1 MLPRQINLDKI
12 QKYLMNIESDIQ
24 TNNYCR
30 FYDINIIS
38 ESFCC
43 DLLNKSF
50 ELNLENTN
58 LFKRNQKAIDLVDK
72 KSGIAI
78 QITSEKS
85 LNKIKETFEQYID
98 DGLEQIYP
106 NLYIITLVKYN
117 PSISEYTYKGNV
129 FDVKNKVLD
138 YRDYINILSNKY
150 DNKKFIQIIEFL
162 ENELEISKEQGISQ
176 YVEELVFD
184 VDRSIRDAIVGNRLY
199 PYNVKSCPELPV
211 IDTIQETLEQQYYCV
226 ISGESGCGKSISAYQ
241 VGYRYYKNGW
251 KVYRYLNNNKFDYK
265 IFSQFKNKTILIID
279 DAQVLEN
286 FQIER
291 IISNINKSVRVII
304 TITDAIVMQD
314 DSVRYITNQESIK
327 KLSEEYLKRK
337 AELYPILREI
347 DKDIDDR
354 YMRDTIESRIELASK
369 QKTPWL
375 FNFVLRGGWNKARID
390 FKRIKE
396 RNEAHKL
403 LVILSFLQLLYI
415 DKAISKLELLKNC
428 EIWDKDYE
436 WFENNLKYLIEN
448 KIIIEEYNKY
458 RCAHIRYADFFTSIF
473 IDNCS
478 KEELE
483 CILRFLRKV
492 VVDENYSL
500 QGISW
505 ILHNIEWY
513 GQGYYIRNN
522 LLKDKE
528 LDTIVNRC
536 FSSNE
541 SLDVRNALL
550 VLNELDRYNE
560 KILVILEKEKYLE
573 KIAYWIENVNEIT
586 GYTLSRI
593 INDYFINKQLNSR
606 LLFSYINIDNL
617 IETINKCNYKAIWH
631 ISNLI
636 ERLLYSIKDKKISSN
651 IISAID
657 VETLANKINDSYC
670 DMYLDEI
677 VEIIGVINLYDE
689 DKAIKLYKGT
699 KECIKYYFKKDALK
713 AYESIDNHFL
723 WMFLGYSFFTE
734 KQPKEKYRIIA
745 KEILSFIDIKEF
757 AIQISNTNL
766 HDMERYARF
775 FRWINIVDIDITKE
789 IVKLL
794 NYDMIDGNMKQY
806 FKRPPSELG
815 LFIYTI
821 GTSREK
827 KFFDWMDRNVK
838 KIEFAEPM
846 ISTVYPKVVENC
858 IENSYEID
866 IFGHNNS
873 FYGAFLMIL
882 TLNQYNKDLCLKV
895 LEISIDKIIHRI
907 SNLCYSVDFSKE
919 DMTYNFL
926 NYIRTNYLDIF
937 NKLINSLDVEKV
949 KQNIKENYNKIINDS
964 DKRKQKMINE
974 FKKILNIYMEN
985 PMLKRFCHDLI
996 SD

>member
-58 LFKRNQKAIDLVDK
+58 LFKKNQKAIDLVDK

-85 LNKIKETFEQYID
+85 LNKIKETFKQYVD
-98 DGLEQIYP
+98 DGLDQIYP

-117 PSISEYTYKGNV
+117 PSISEYTYKGNA

-150 DNKKFIQIIEFL
+150 DNKKFMQIIEFL

-211 IDTIQETLEQQYYCV
+211 IDNIQETLEQQYYCV

-251 KVYRYLNNNKFDYK
+251 NVYRYLNNNKFDYK
-265 IFSQFKNKTILIID
+265 IFSQFKSKTILIID
-279 DAQVLEN
+279 DAQILEN

-291 IISNINKSVRVII
+291 VISNINKSVRVII

-337 AELYPILREI
+337 TELYPILREI

-375 FNFVLRGGWNKARID
+375 FNFVLRGGWNKAKID

-483 CILRFLRKV
+483 CILSFLRKV

-505 ILHNIEWY
+505 VLHNIEGH
-513 GQGYYIRNN
+513 GQGYYIKNN
-522 LLKDKE
+522 LIKDKE

-550 VLNELDRYNE
+550 VLKELDRYNE

-586 GYTLSRI
+586 GYTLSGI

-606 LLFSYINIDNL
+606 VLFSCINIDNL
-617 IETINKCNYKAIWH
+617 IHSINKCNYKAIWH

-636 ERLLYSIKDKKISSN
+636 ERLLYSIKDKRISRN

-670 DMYLDEI
+670 DMYLAEI

-689 DKAIKLYKGT
+689 DKAIKLYKET

-713 AYESIDNHFL
+713 AYESIENNFL

-734 KQPKEKYRIIA
+734 KQPKEKYRKMA

-775 FRWINIVDIDITKE
+775 FRWISIVDIHITKE

-794 NYDMIDGNMKQY
+794 NYDMIDKNMKQY
-806 FKRPPSELG
+806 FKRPPSELR

-821 GTSREK
+821 GISKEK
-827 KFFDWMDRNVK
+827 RFFDWMDRNVK

-846 ISTVYPKVVENC
+846 ISVVYPKVVENC

-873 FYGAFLMIL
+873 FDGALLMIL

-907 SNLCYSVDFSKE
+907 SNLCYSIDFSEKN
-919 DMTYNFL
+919 MTYNFL
-926 NYIRTNYLDIF
+926 NYIRKNYVDIF
-937 NKLINSLDVEKV
+937 NKIISSLDVEKV
-949 KQNIKENYNKIINDS
+949 KNNMKENYNKIIKDD
-964 DKRKQKMINE
+964 DKRKNKMIKE
-974 FKKILNIYMEN
+974 LKKIANIYKHNSE
-985 PMLKRFCHDLI
+985 LKCFCDDLI
-996 SD
+996 S

>member
-50 ELNLENTN
+50 ELDLENTN
-58 LFKRNQKAIDLVDK
+58 LFKKNQKAIDLVDK

-106 NLYIITLVKYN
+106 NLYIITLVKYT
-117 PSISEYTYKGNV
+117 PSISEYSYKGKV

-150 DNKKFIQIIEFL
+150 DNKKFVKIIEFL
-162 ENELEISKEQGISQ
+162 ETELEISKNQEISQ
-176 YVEELVFD
+176 YVEDLEFD
-184 VDRSIRDAIVGNRLY
+184 VDRNIRDAIIGNRLY
-199 PYNVKSCPELPV
+199 PYNVKSCPELP
-211 IDTIQETLEQQYYCV
+211 IINDIQATLEQQYYCV

-241 VGYRYYKNGW
+241 VGYKYYQKGW
-251 KVYRYLNNNKFDYK
+251 KVYKFLNYNKFNYK
-265 IFSQFKNKTILIID
+265 IFSQLENKTMLIID
-279 DAQVLEN
+279 DAQVIEN

-291 IISNINKSVRVII
+291 IISNVNKNVRVII

-354 YMRDTIESRIELASK
+354 YMRDTIESRIEIASK

-375 FNFVLRGGWNKARID
+375 FNFVLRGGWNKAKID

-415 DKAISKLELLKNC
+415 DKSISKLELLKNC

-436 WFENNLKYLIEN
+436 WFENNLKYLTEN

-483 CILRFLRKV
+483 YILRFLRKV

-505 ILHNIEWY
+505 VLHNIEWC

-522 LLKDKE
+522 LIRDEE
-528 LDTIVNRC
+528 LDIIIDRC

-541 SLDVRNALL
+541 SLNVRNALL
-550 VLNELDRYNE
+550 VLDELDRYNE

-593 INDYFINKQLNSR
+593 INDYFINKQLNST
-606 LLFSYINIDNL
+606 LLVSYINIDNL

-636 ERLLYSIKDKKISSN
+636 ERLLYSIKDKKVSNN
-651 IISAID
+651 IISAIN
-657 VETLANKINDSYC
+657 VEMLSDKINKNYC

-689 DKAIKLYKGT
+689 DKAIKLYKET
-699 KECIKYYFKKDALK
+699 KECIKYYFRKDALK

-723 WMFLGYSFFTE
+723 WMFLGYSFFSE
-734 KQPKEKYRIIA
+734 RQPKEKYQKIA
-745 KEILSFIDIKEF
+745 KEILDFIDIKEF

-775 FRWINIVDIDITKE
+775 FRWINIVNINVTKK
-789 IVKLL
+789 IVKLID
-794 NYDMIDGNMKQY
+794 YDKIDKNMKEY
-806 FKRPPSELG
+806 FKNPPSELG
-815 LFIYTI
+815 LFIYSI
-821 GTSREK
+821 GVSKERR
-827 KFFDWMDRNVK
+827 FLDWMDKNVK

-858 IENSYEID
+858 IENSYEIN
-866 IFGHNNS
+866 IFGHNDS
-873 FYGAFLMIL
+873 FEGALLMLLAI
-882 TLNQYNKDLCLKV
+882 NEYNKELCLKV
-895 LEISIDKIIHRI
+895 LEMSIDKIINRI
-907 SNLCYSVDFSKE
+907 SDLRYSIDFSKE
-919 DMTYNFL
+919 DMAYNFL
-926 NYIRTNYLDIF
+926 NYIRTNYVDIF
-937 NKLINSLDVEKV
+937 NKIITSLDVEKV
-949 KQNIKENYNKIINDS
+949 KNNIKENYDKIISDN
-964 DKRKQKMINE
+964 DKRKNKMIQE
-974 FKKILNIYMEN
+974 LKKIASIYKDNSE
-985 PMLKRFCHDLI
+985 LKYFCDDLI
-996 SD
+996 S

>member
-1 MLPRQINLDKI
+1 MLPRQINLNKI

-30 FYDINIIS
+30 FYDINVIS

-72 KSGIAI
+72 KRGIAI
-78 QITSEKS
+78 QITSERN

-98 DGLEQIYP
+98 DGLDKIYT

-117 PSISEYTYKGNV
+117 PSISEYIYKGNV
-129 FDVKNKVLD
+129 FNVKNRVLD
-138 YRDYINILSNKY
+138 YRNYINILSNKY
-150 DNKKFIQIIEFL
+150 DNNRFL
-162 ENELEISKEQGISQ
+162 QVIDFFKSELEISDEQETIK
-176 YVEELVFD
+176 YIEELIFD
-184 VDRSIRDAIVGNRLY
+184 VERDIRDAIVGNRLY

-211 IDTIQETLEQQYYCV
+211 IDSIQETLEQQYYCV

-251 KVYRYLNNNKFDYK
+251 KVYRFLNNNKFDYK

-279 DAQVLEN
+279 DAQILKN

-291 IISNINKSVRVII
+291 IICNVNKNIRVII
-304 TITDAIVMQD
+304 TITDAIAIQD

-327 KLSEEYLKRK
+327 KLSKEYLKRK
-337 AELYPILREI
+337 SELYPILREI

-354 YMRDTIESRIELASK
+354 YMRDTIESRIELASE

-375 FNFVLRGGWNKARID
+375 FNFVLRGGWNKAKTD

-415 DKAISKLELLKNC
+415 DKPISKLELLKNC

-436 WFENNLKYLIEN
+436 WFENNLKYLIDN

-483 CILRFLRKV
+483 YILKFLRKV
-492 VVDENYSL
+492 IVDESYSL

-505 ILHNIEWY
+505 VLHNIEWY

-522 LLKDKE
+522 LIKDKE
-528 LDTIVNRC
+528 LDTIIDRC
-536 FSSNE
+536 FCSNE
-541 SLDVRNALL
+541 SLNVRNALL
-550 VLNELDRYNE
+550 VLDELDRYNE
-560 KILVILEKEKYLE
+560 KILVILEKEKYLK

-606 LLFSYINIDNL
+606 PLFSYININNL

-636 ERLLYSIKDKKISSN
+636 ERILYSIKNKKISSN
-651 IISAID
+651 III
-657 VETLANKINDSYC
+657 
-670 DMYLDEI
+670 
-677 VEIIGVINLYDE
+677 
-689 DKAIKLYKGT
+689 
-699 KECIKYYFKKDALK
+699 
-713 AYESIDNHFL
+713 
-723 WMFLGYSFFTE
+723 
-734 KQPKEKYRIIA
+734 
-745 KEILSFIDIKEF
+745 
-757 AIQISNTNL
+757 
-766 HDMERYARF
+766 
-775 FRWINIVDIDITKE
+775 
-789 IVKLL
+789 
-794 NYDMIDGNMKQY
+794 
-806 FKRPPSELG
+806 
-815 LFIYTI
+815 
-821 GTSREK
+821 
-827 KFFDWMDRNVK
+827 
-838 KIEFAEPM
+838 
-846 ISTVYPKVVENC
+846 
-858 IENSYEID
+858 
-866 IFGHNNS
+866 
-873 FYGAFLMIL
+873 
-882 TLNQYNKDLCLKV
+882 
-895 LEISIDKIIHRI
+895 
-907 SNLCYSVDFSKE
+907 
-919 DMTYNFL
+919 
-926 NYIRTNYLDIF
+926 
-937 NKLINSLDVEKV
+937 
-949 KQNIKENYNKIINDS
+949 
-964 DKRKQKMINE
+964 
-974 FKKILNIYMEN
+974 
-985 PMLKRFCHDLI
+985 
-996 SD
+996 